1 MSYYEQQSQSK
12 QQSSRVEEQS
22 SRGQQQSS
30 RGYRQSSRGEH
41 HREEYQSSRGGDH
54 QTSRNHQKIEYN
66 IPEKPYNLDE
76 CANPED
82 EICHM
87 TSRYAGFAQEVK
99 DRLFSRLD
107 HRNQQVMSIY
117 GRFNAPTNQEMV
129 EKINGNNDYFLKKTM
144 QASDV
149 DLIWYDSKYNKYR
162 FWGPSKFKVVDAM
175 NRIRSRIIKYVVHVH
190 TPVEMQEY
198 EDAQEMMKLR
208 QKAEI
213 VKKEFYQMERE
224 RELKSERDDAEF
236 LIKKITDFDAELIT
250 PPSKNG
256 GDMQLDGAL
265 QQFLVKGKSQ
275 KAKYVSSIKY
285 LMNDISREEHENYR
299 HDFQNEIDDL
309 TKKHICLEKLMKQV
323 QTHLLMNE
331 KIVDICVPIRE
342 DDTSIDSLMPMMHSM
357 SISHKK

>member
-30 RGYRQSSRGEH
+30 RGHRQSSRGEH

-309 TKKHICLEKLMKQV
+309 MKKQICLEKLMKQV

-342 DDTSIDSLMPMMHSM
+342 DDTSIDSLMPMMRSM